1 MQLQENS
8 TKANSFP
15 EDPSEWNLMTLTR
28 DTQNIHKLFEDV
40 AWNCPQC
47 GQPGEPIN
55 PAVLAS
61 VPNCICEDCYSRG
74 QSSKIKEFKLIR
86 QEEQKNIIPKI
97 YQETDPDHPGINLPS
112 TKTNNARLEILS
124 WKQYTSPGLWVVGD
138 TRTGKTRSVCLLI
151 QELIEQGRKVKT
163 FFHGS
168 FGDQILEVLKSDNS
182 FRSWKSSIMRADI
195 LFIDDLFA
203 SRMTERTEATLFD
216 VVDARIT
223 YKKPTLITT
232 QLTGKEASQ
241 SFNSNQRLQA
251 FFARINEFFQVVTIK
266 GGK

>member
-1 MQLQENS
+1 MQSQLKSETQ
-8 TKANSFP
+8 NSFP
-15 EDPSEWNLMTLTR
+15 DNPEDWNLSTLAR
-28 DTQNIHKLFEDV
+28 DTQNIHKFFEDV
-40 AWNCPQC
+40 DWNCPQC
-47 GQPGEPIN
+47 GEPGDPIN

-61 VPNCICEDCYSRG
+61 IPNCICEPCYQRG
-74 QSSKIKEFKLIR
+74 KSAKIKEFKLIKS
-86 QEEQKNIIPKI
+86 EERKNEIPEI

-124 WKQYTSPGLWVVGD
+124 WNQYSNLGLWVVGD
-138 TRTGKTRSVCLLI
+138 TRTGKTRSVCLLM
-151 QELIEQGRKVKT
+151 QSLIDQGKEVKA

-182 FRSWKSSIMRADI
+182 FRAWKSQVMRAEI

-203 SRMTERTEATLFD
+203 SRMTERTESTLFD
-216 VVDARIT
+216 VIDARIT

-232 QLTGKEASQ
+232 QLTGKEAKE
-241 SFNSNQRLQA
+241 SFNSSQRLQA